1 MFDANQIEYFLKQ
14 IKLFCFDNDASRRK
28 FPGFFLISFPFVLDC
43 KFFSFGF
50 ILRALLLAFDF
61 AFVRSSI
68 ENTDWLDTMLE
79 KHMQH
84 FQWITH
90 IAKVIVTKRCVI
102 LLRKLSSVKPTHS
115 IDYTCLTFQLVE
127 ANILYDRF

>member
-14 IKLFCFDNDASRRK
+14 IKLFCFNYDASRGE
-28 FPGFFLISFPFVLDC
+28 FPGFFLVAFPFVLDR

-79 KHMQH
+79 KHVQH

-90 IAKVIVTKRCVI
+90 VTKIVVS
-102 LLRKLSSVKPTHS
+102 K
-115 IDYTCLTFQLVE
+115 
-127 ANILYDRF
+127 